1 VFSLLLFTE
10 QRLTEM
16 IFRIQTFRSV
26 RQRIEI
32 RIEPHLLLQ
41 FLTAM
46 FVSYQKSPRRKVSL
60 LDPALSMLE
69 DFLQGAELAA
79 RCSAAPAKTSQRFW
93 A

>member
-1 VFSLLLFTE
+1 MFSLLLLAE

-26 RQRIEI
+26 RQRIEV

-41 FLTAM
+41 FLTAT
-46 FVSYQKSPRRKVSL
+46 FVEYEKSPRCKVTL
-60 LDPALSMLE
+60 LDPALSKLE
-69 DFLQGAELAA
+69 NLLQGAKLAA
-79 RCSAAPAKTSQRFW
+79 RCSAAPAETRQRFC